1 MGCACET
8 SRVWTRRVRQLVTLG
23 NRIRIGS
30 TGGVAGERGH
40 GLRLSGAQ
48 VASVTAGNALEFYDF
63 VTYTFFAT
71 QIGRALFPGDASHT
85 LLFSLATFG
94 VGFLTRPL
102 GGLVIGRMAD
112 RRGRKPA
119 MILTFSM
126 MGIAMTGLALT
137 PSYASIGMLAPILA
151 VAFRLL
157 QGFSLGGE
165 VGPNIAYLMEAAP
178 KDRRAFFI
186 SLNFASA
193 DFAVLV
199 AGLVGFGLSSALSG
213 PQLEAWGWRAAF
225 LLGASIVPF
234 GLRLR
239 RTLTETLGQEP
250 EATAASNRSVVLLAG
265 AGLFIIAGAT
275 ISNYTLDYL
284 TTYAQSTLHMA
295 VPTAFAAT
303 VILGFVGV
311 VGDLMGGLLSD
322 RFGARRVL
330 ILPWVLLIA
339 SIVPVFGILNETRT
353 ATALLASTAI
363 LTIFHILGS
372 SPATIHFAEAL
383 PARVRAGGIGIVYA
397 VAIALFGGT
406 TQLFETLLIR
416 WTGNPVAPAWYMMGA
431 VAVALVGALFIP
443 EARRS
448 VSST

>member
-1 MGCACET
+1 MEDVPPPAE
-8 SRVWTRRVRQLVTLG
+8 RRRLTR
-23 NRIRIGS
+23 
-30 TGGVAGERGH
+30 
-40 GLRLSGAQ
+40 AQ
-48 VASVTAGNALEFYDF
+48 IASVTAGNALEFYDF

-71 QIGRALFPGDASHT
+71 QIGRALFPGNASHS
-85 LLFSLATFG
+85 LLLSLATFG

-102 GGLVIGRMAD
+102 GGVVIGRMAD

-119 MILTFSM
+119 MILSFTI

-137 PSYASIGMLAPILA
+137 PSYAAIGMFAPVLALL
-151 VAFRLL
+151 FRLL
-157 QGFSLGGE
+157 QGFALGGE

-178 KDRRAFFI
+178 PRRRGLFI

-199 AGLVGFGLSSALSG
+199 AGLVGFGLSSVLSEA
-213 PQLEAWGWRAAF
+213 QLESWGWRAAF
-225 LLGASIVPF
+225 LVGASIVPL

-239 RTLTETLGQEP
+239 RTLVETLP
-250 EATAASNRSVVLLAG
+250 REAEAKPPDASARRLLLLAG

-303 VILGFVGV
+303 VVLGSIGV
-311 VGDLMGGLLSD
+311 VGDLTGGLLSD
-322 RFGARRVL
+322 RFGPKRVL
-330 ILPWVLLIA
+330 ILPWLLLIA
-339 SIVPVFGILNETRT
+339 CIVPVFGILNETRT
-353 ATALLASTAI
+353 PTALLAATAI
-363 LTIFHILGS
+363 LTVFHILGS
-372 SPATIHFAEAL
+372 SPATIHFATAL

-397 VAIALFGGT
+397 LAIAIFGGT
-406 TQLFETLLIR
+406 TQLLETLLIR

-431 VAVALVGALFIP
+431 VMVALLGALLIP
-443 EARRS
+443 ETRRGAAA
-448 VSST
+448 